1 MPEGNSVVFTKRD
14 PFTAIDQVASELILN
29 ETLITCTIDN
39 PIASISNISPVGRV
53 GTNSFVDVLTNNIQ
67 KIINTPIAYFRE
79 ESASAVG
86 ALLDS
91 PLSPSGT
98 TLYVNNTSLFAD
110 VGKLQVGKEIV
121 GYERKLEDRFLN
133 VTRGLDR
140 TVPTA
145 HPAGQYI
152 RTIPD
157 SVRVIDAG
165 PRSIV
170 ATIVSVAQSTESV
183 TAVTNQIQ
191 TISDVVDVQVDTDLK
206 MTMQK
211 EIQPSVTQVS
221 VAIQDYVI
229 SLTESAVLMSSES
242 VSVAASTIQTI
253 NSAEIPQQ
261 VLTDVI
267 EYVVNPYI
275 AYNDQV
281 VTLQIASNVAPTISA
296 VTMSSE
302 SVFTNST
309 SVQVEHN
316 VALVTEKAL
325 DVHTTSLESDN
336 ALSLQIVTA
345 IPPQTD
351 PGGLNSPIPVASILG
366 TETAIVAKLHGV
378 ESEVAILGNHLPVLN
393 GRDKPN

>member
-1 MPEGNSVVFTKRD
+1 M
-14 PFTAIDQVASELILN
+14 
-29 ETLITCTIDN
+29 
-39 PIASISNISPVGRV
+39 
-53 GTNSFVDVLTNNIQ
+53 
-67 KIINTPIAYFRE
+67 
-79 ESASAVG
+79 
-86 ALLDS
+86 LDS

-261 VLTDVI
+261 VLTDEI

-281 VTLQIASNVAPTISA
+281 VTLQIASNIAPTISA

-302 SVFTNST
+302 SVFANST
-309 SVQVEHN
+309 SVQVEHS

-325 DVHTTSLESDN
+325 DVHVSNVLSDDFTGEN
-336 ALSLQIVTA
+336 SITVQIVTV

-351 PGGLNSPIPVASILG
+351 PGGFGSPIPVASILG
-366 TETAIVAKLHGV
+366 TEVAIVAKLHGV
-378 ESEVAILGNHLPVLN
+378 ESEVAILGNHLPIIN
-393 GRDKPN
+393 GKDKPADITLNRQMGVLDFFEELIVLETSIVTRN

>member
-1 MPEGNSVVFTKRD
+1 
-14 PFTAIDQVASELILN
+14 
-29 ETLITCTIDN
+29 
-39 PIASISNISPVGRV
+39 
-53 GTNSFVDVLTNNIQ
+53 
-67 KIINTPIAYFRE
+67 
-79 ESASAVG
+79 
-86 ALLDS
+86 
-91 PLSPSGT
+91 
-98 TLYVNNTSLFAD
+98 
-110 VGKLQVGKEIV
+110 
-121 GYERKLEDRFLN
+121 
-133 VTRGLDR
+133 
-140 TVPTA
+140 
-145 HPAGQYI
+145 
-152 RTIPD
+152 
-157 SVRVIDAG
+157 
-165 PRSIV
+165 
-170 ATIVSVAQSTESV
+170 
-183 TAVTNQIQ
+183 
-191 TISDVVDVQVDTDLK
+191 
-206 MTMQK
+206 MQK

-281 VTLQIASNVAPTISA
+281 VTLQIASNIAPTISA

-309 SVQVEHN
+309 SVQVEHS

-325 DVHTTSLESDN
+325 DVHVSNVLSDDFTGEN
-336 ALSLQIVTA
+336 SITVQIVSLL
-345 IPPQTD
+345 PPGFD

-378 ESEVAILGNHLPVLN
+378 ESEVAILGNHLPIIN
-393 GRDKPN
+393 GKDKPADITLNRQMGVLDFFEELIVLETSIVTRN

>member
-1 MPEGNSVVFTKRD
+1 
-14 PFTAIDQVASELILN
+14 
-29 ETLITCTIDN
+29 
-39 PIASISNISPVGRV
+39 
-53 GTNSFVDVLTNNIQ
+53 
-67 KIINTPIAYFRE
+67 
-79 ESASAVG
+79 
-86 ALLDS
+86 
-91 PLSPSGT
+91 
-98 TLYVNNTSLFAD
+98 
-110 VGKLQVGKEIV
+110 
-121 GYERKLEDRFLN
+121 
-133 VTRGLDR
+133 
-140 TVPTA
+140 
-145 HPAGQYI
+145 
-152 RTIPD
+152 
-157 SVRVIDAG
+157 
-165 PRSIV
+165 
-170 ATIVSVAQSTESV
+170 
-183 TAVTNQIQ
+183 
-191 TISDVVDVQVDTDLK
+191 

-393 GRDKPN
+393 GRDKPADITLNRQMGVLDFFEELVVLETSIVTRN